1 MFRVSTAWG
10 CLLGIGIATSANCA
24 VAQITPD
31 SSLPR
36 NSTVKLEGNTRT
48 IEGGTQAGRNLFHS
62 FQQFS
67 VPTGSTAFFNNASDI
82 QNIISRVTGGSI
94 SNIDGLI
101 RAQGTANLFLLNPNG
116 IIFGRGAALSIGG
129 SFLGTTA
136 RSLKFADGTEFG
148 ISTPQQTPLLTVSVP
163 IGLQYNGTVAPLQV
177 ASQVQDDNGQ
187 VVGLQVKPGKTLA
200 LVGGEVQLNG
210 GSLQAA
216 NGRIELGGVT
226 GSGTAGLQVNGDSFF
241 LSYPVDLPLANVSIQ
256 NGSKIDVTS
265 KGTGSVAITALNLDI
280 SGNSKVFAGI
290 APGLTADASPGD
302 ITLNATGNLKINQSQ
317 VANIANIDT
326 DGNTGNINVSGNVVQ
341 LTGGGQLRTRTLG
354 NGNAGNINIQAGEI
368 FITNP
373 AYSFVYPFTVDDQPA
388 LDASNYI
395 NDDYVNAGHQTGR
408 SGNISL
414 QANGSITLIGEGADR
429 ENKVISTYNAYGGK
443 GGGDILLKAN
453 NFISLSNAN
462 LISSS
467 FSQDRGAGNILLDG
481 KEFVSLI
488 NNSAV
493 SAISFGSGNSG
504 NIMIKSLG
512 PVTLQASRLSTN
524 IGSTDPE
531 FPAAQGN
538 AGNINLSGRSVSVKD
553 GAIVTAVSTNSGKPG
568 DIEVNAQEFV
578 ELSGTGPLLPPENS
592 RIDGN
597 IYSLLTTSSDE
608 QAQGS
613 AGNININVPTGTLR
627 LLDSAN
633 IRSDSKSSFSGGN
646 INVNALALDL
656 TGGGQIFT
664 TTNSSGNAGNINL
677 NITDRT
683 NISGSNLNFIATPD
697 QASGSILPRSG
708 VFANTSQAST
718 GNGGDLNITTRQLVV
733 RDGGQLSVS
742 TSGAGKGGNLNVV
755 KADSVQLV
763 GRSADGSVSSG
774 LLATQE
780 TPDGTGDAGNLTINT
795 RELVIRDGAG
805 VFVQSLGTGSAGN
818 LTVNARSIRLDNNSV
833 LSANTR
839 GSTSTDTNKQQATI
853 LLRSGDLIL
862 SRGSNITTNARGSNV
877 IGGNINIDTDVL
889 AAVENS
895 RISANSADSRG
906 GKVTISAQGFFLSP
920 DSYITASGANP
931 QSDGTV
937 QINLPEIDPSHSFV
951 ILPSIV
957 FDTRALIA
965 SSCSASVQRDS
976 TFVVTGRGGLPPSPD
991 DPLSSD
997 AVWADTRLPTVTPPN
1012 YSRKNTALAASKP
1025 NTVEIVPATG
1035 WVLNDKGEITLI
1047 SSAFNSTSI
1056 GTTPPCSQH

>member
-1 MFRVSTAWG
+1 MFRMSTAWG
-10 CLLGIGIATSANCA
+10 WLLGIGIATSANCA
-24 VAQITPD
+24 IAQITPD
-31 SSLPR
+31 STLPR
-36 NSTVKLEGNTRT
+36 NSTVKLEGNTRI

-67 VPTGSTAFFNNASDI
+67 VPTSSTAFFNNPLDI

-148 ISTPQQTPLLTVSVP
+148 VSSPQQTPLLTVSVP
-163 IGLQYNGTVAPLQV
+163 IGLQYNNNGTAVRLQV
-177 ASQVQDDNGQ
+177 ASQAQDDNGQ

-226 GSGTAGLQVNGDSFF
+226 GSGTVGLQVNGDSFF
-241 LSYPVDLPLANVSIQ
+241 LSYPVDLPLANVSLQ
-256 NGSKIDVTS
+256 DASRVDVTS
-265 KGTGSVAITALNLDI
+265 KGAGSIVITALNLDI
-280 SGNSKVFAGI
+280 SGKSEIFAGI
-290 APGLTADASPGD
+290 AKGLTADASAGN
-302 ITLNATGNLKINQSQ
+302 ITLNTIGNLRINQSQ
-317 VANIANIDT
+317 VANVANT
-326 DGNTGNINVSGNVVQ
+326 GTTGNAGNINVTGKVVQ
-341 LTGGGQLRTRTLG
+341 LTNGGQLRTRTLG
-354 NGNAGNINIQAGEI
+354 KGDAGNINIQAGEI

-373 AYSFVYPFTVDDQPA
+373 AYSFAFPDGGDDQPA
-388 LDASNYI
+388 LDASNYS
-395 NDDYVNAGHQTGR
+395 NDADGGQGMGR

-414 QANGSITLIGEGADR
+414 QANGSITLIGEGEDR
-429 ENKVISTYNAYGGK
+429 ENKVISTYSAYGGK

-453 NFISLSNAN
+453 DFISLSNAN
-462 LISSS
+462 LVSSS
-467 FSQDRGAGNILLDG
+467 FSQDRGAGNVLLDG
-481 KEFVSLI
+481 KESVSST

-504 NIMIKSLG
+504 NITIKSLG

-524 IGSTDPE
+524 IGSTDPT

-553 GAIVTAVSTNSGKPG
+553 GALVTAISTNSGKPG
-568 DIEVNAQEFV
+568 NIEVNAQEFV
-578 ELSGTGPLLPPENS
+578 ELSGIGPFLLTQNS
-592 RIDGN
+592 RLDGN
-597 IYSLLTTSSDE
+597 IYSSLTTSSDE

-613 AGNININVPTGTLR
+613 AGNININVPAGTLR
-627 LLDSAN
+627 LSDSAS
-633 IRSDSKSSFSGGN
+633 IRSDTKSPFSGGS
-646 INVNALALDL
+646 INVNTKILEL

-677 NITDRT
+677 NITERT
-683 NISGSNLNFIATPD
+683 NISGYNPNFITTPD
-697 QASGSILPRSG
+697 QAIGSTLLNSG
-708 VFANTSQAST
+708 VFANTSKTST

-733 RDGGQLSVS
+733 HHLGQLSVS

-755 KADSVQLV
+755 KADSVQLL

-774 LLATQE
+774 LFATQE
-780 TPDGTGDAGNLTINT
+780 IPDASGDAGNLTINT

-805 VFVQSLGTGSAGN
+805 VFVNSLGTGSAGN
-818 LTVNARSIRLDNNSV
+818 LTVNAGSIRLDNNSM

-839 GSTSTDTNKQQATI
+839 SSSTETNKQQATI
-853 LLRSGDLIL
+853 ILRSGNLIL
-862 SRGSNITTNARGSNV
+862 SRGSNITTNATGSNV

-906 GKVTISAQGFFLSP
+906 GKVTISTQGIFLSP
-920 DSYITASGANP
+920 DSHITASGANP
-931 QSDGTV
+931 QLNGTV
-937 QINLPEIDPSHSFV
+937 QINIPEIDPSHSFV
-951 ILPSIV
+951 ILPSILLN
-957 FDTRALIA
+957 TRALIA
-965 SSCSASVQRDS
+965 SSCSAYLQGDS

-997 AVWADTRLPTVTPPN
+997 AVWTDTRLPTVTPPN
-1012 YSRKNTALAASKP
+1012 YARKRTALLASKP

-1047 SSAFNSTSI
+1047 SSAFNATSI

>member
-10 CLLGIGIATSANCA
+10 WFLSIGIASSANCA
-24 VAQITPD
+24 IAQITPD

-67 VPTGSTAFFNNASDI
+67 VPTGSTAFFNNALDI

-101 RAQGTANLFLLNPNG
+101 RASGTANLFLLNPSG
-116 IIFGRGAALSIGG
+116 IIFGRGAALNIGG

-136 RSLKFADGTEFG
+136 RSVKFADGTEFG
-148 ISTPQQTPLLTVSVP
+148 VNIPQPISLLTVSVP
-163 IGLQYNGTVAPLQV
+163 IGLQYNGAVAPLQV
-177 ASQVQDDNGQ
+177 ASQARDDNGQ

-226 GSGTAGLQVNGDSFF
+226 GSGTVGLQLNGDNFF
-241 LSYPVDLPLANVSIQ
+241 LSYPVDLPLANVSLQ
-256 NGSKIDVTS
+256 DASRVDVTS
-265 KGTGSVAITALNLDI
+265 KGAGSIAITALNLDI

-290 APGLTADASPGD
+290 APGLTADAPPGD

-317 VANIANIDT
+317 VANIANTDT
-326 DGNTGNINVSGNVVQ
+326 TGNTGNINISGNVVQ

-354 NGNAGNINIQAGEI
+354 NGDAGNINIQAGEI

-373 AYSFVYPFTVDDQPA
+373 AYSFAYPYAGDDQPA

-395 NDDYVNAGHQTGR
+395 NDDYVDAGHQTGS

-414 QANGSITLIGEGADR
+414 QANGSITLIGEGENR
-429 ENKVISTYNAYGGK
+429 ENKVISTYSAYGGK

-462 LISSS
+462 LVSSS

-481 KEFVSLI
+481 KESVSLT
-488 NNSAV
+488 NNSAA

-504 NIMIKSLG
+504 NITIKSLG
-512 PVTLQASRLSTN
+512 PVTLQTSRLSTN
-524 IGSTDPE
+524 IGSTDPK

-568 DIEVNAQEFV
+568 NVEVNAQEFV

-592 RIDGN
+592 RIDNN
-597 IYSLLTTSSDE
+597 IYSSLTTSSDE

-613 AGNININVPTGTLR
+613 AGNININVPAGTLR

-646 INVNALALDL
+646 INVNALVLDL

-683 NISGSNLNFIATPD
+683 NISGGNLNFIATQD

-708 VFANTSQAST
+708 VFANTSQTST

-774 LLATQE
+774 LFAIQE

-805 VFVQSLGTGSAGN
+805 VFVQSQGTGSAGN
-818 LTVNARSIRLDNNSV
+818 LVVNARSIRLDNNSI

-839 GSTSTDTNKQQATI
+839 SINTDSNKQQATI
-853 LLRSGDLIL
+853 ILRSGDLIL

-895 RISANSADSRG
+895 RISANSVDSRG
-906 GKVTISAQGFFLSP
+906 GNVTISTQGIFLSP
-920 DSYITASGANP
+920 DSYITATGANP
-931 QSDGTV
+931 QSNGTV
-937 QINLPEIDPSHSFV
+937 QINIPEIDPSHSFV

-965 SSCSASVQRDS
+965 SSCSAYLQGDS

-1012 YSRKNTALAASKP
+1012 YARKRTALLASKP

-1047 SSAFNSTSI
+1047 SSAFNATSI